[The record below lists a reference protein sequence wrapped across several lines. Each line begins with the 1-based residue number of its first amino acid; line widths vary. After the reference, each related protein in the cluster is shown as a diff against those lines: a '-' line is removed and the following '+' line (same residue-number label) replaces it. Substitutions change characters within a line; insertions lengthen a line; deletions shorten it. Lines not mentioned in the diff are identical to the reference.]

1 MVVTVESLPAKI
13 CSGLAAGLM
22 FLALSTVVVRT
33 YAAWRISRK
42 PTVEALRKAIS
53 LDPTNA
59 DYQLA
64 LGRLYLYNIPD
75 IDFGKAIL
83 HFSEAVRLNPQDPQA
98 WLEMGAALNQEGN
111 VEEAEVCLRQADKLA
126 PHSPPYQWSIANFFL
141 LQGNIDETFRHF
153 NVILQGTGLYDEW
166 IFDTAWKASGDPKKI
181 LSEVVPHS
189 LVKEFEYLDY
199 LIRHQ
204 HLADTHD
211 VWERIAGESETYSPN
226 RAALYFDS
234 LIGAK
239 QLRDAERVWNDLL
252 RKNVIH
258 AQYTRQESN
267 LLLNGSFEE
276 DFLNMGFDWRI
287 SSTDGVAAG
296 RDQTTFHSPGHSL
309 IVLFD
314 AKQNVFSRNVWQ
326 FVPVKP
332 GHAYRLRG
340 FIKTEGITTDSGPRI
355 EVRDAYDAHLLEK
368 FSEDVTGSSMGWVPL
383 TLEFTASPKTQL
395 IIVSIT
401 RFPSGKLDNLIQGK
415 AWADDLSMEEE
426 LTRESGTKP

>member
-1 MVVTVESLPAKI
+1 MVIAVKSLPAKI
-13 CSGLAAGLM
+13 CSGLAAGFV
-22 FLALSTVVVRT
+22 FLTLSVIVVRT

-75 IDFGKAIL
+75 IDSSKAMKHL
-83 HFSEAVRLNPQDPQA
+83 SEAVKLNPQDPQP
-98 WLEMGAALNQEGN
+98 WLEIGSALNQEGKTS
-111 VEEAEVCLRQADKLA
+111 EAEFCLRQADKLA

-153 NVILQGTGLYDEW
+153 NVILQGTGLYNEG

-181 LSEVVPHS
+181 LNEVVPHFF
-189 LVKEFEYLDY
+189 VKEFEYLDY

-204 HLADTHD
+204 HLADAHD
-211 VWERIAGESETYSPN
+211 VWELIAGGSETFSPD

-239 QLRDAERVWNDLL
+239 QLGEAERVWNDLL
-252 RKNVIH
+252 RKNVIN
-258 AQYTRQESN
+258 ALYTRQESN

-276 DFLNMGFDWRI
+276 NLLNMGFDWRI
-287 SSTDGVAAG
+287 SPTEGVVAG

-309 IVLFD
+309 MLLFD
-314 AKQNVFSRNVWQ
+314 GKQNVFSRNVWQ

-332 GHAYRLRG
+332 GRAYRLRG
-340 FIKTEGITTDSGPRI
+340 FIKTEGITTDSGPRL

-368 FSEDVTGSSMGWVPL
+368 SSEDVTGTSMGWAPL
-383 TLEFTASPKTQL
+383 TFDFTIGPKTQL
-395 IIVSIT
+395 IIVSIA

-415 AWADDLSMEEE
+415 AWVDDLRMEEVS
-426 LTRESGTKP
+426 TRSSGTKP